1 MGMNLQLTILESLI
15 LQNLKEGEPLQPTS
29 VN

>member
-15 LQNLKEGEPLQPTS
+15 LQNLKEGERLQPTS